1 MFDRQIYRDPPVALT
16 QAQLW
21 AAERAAERAA
31 RAARRSLRT
40 ARSQYRRY
48 RSKAA
53 ETYLDWPRWHAAY
66 LREYRK
72 SGALGGGTNDSFS
85 SYGGGYL
92 LS

>member
-1 MFDRQIYRDPPVALT
+1 MFDRQIYRDPRVALT

-21 AAERAAERAA
+21 AAERAA
-31 RAARRSLRT
+31 RRSLRT
-40 ARSQYRRY
+40 ARGQYRRY
-48 RSKAA
+48 RAKAA

-72 SGALGGGTNDSFS
+72 SSALGGGTNDSFS